1 MNEHTD
7 KLQECQI
14 CASHKKS
21 VFPCPYCSYMSCIA
35 CNEHVI
41 LDSINLP
48 ACVSCKHEWSSDFLH
63 STFSRAFI
71 TKRYQKHR
79 EKVLFEREKALL
91 PATQPHVAQ
100 ARRRMENEKKLLS
113 VRRALNEARARVRE
127 LSRMETIL
135 RYNALTDEKQNETI
149 TDSADEKKQYV
160 APCPSSEC
168 RGFLSSDWKCGL
180 CFHTVCK
187 HCREIFETDHVCNP
201 DTVASVKELAKT
213 TRQCPNC
220 HAPIFK
226 IDGCFAKDQP
236 ILMYDGTIKLAQDI
250 DIGDELVGDDVQK
263 RVVLHLTRGEDEMYQ
278 VFQNNADTYIVN
290 SQHKLV
296 LKSSLGEEIEIAVQD
311 YLSLPEDIKKVWFGF
326 KKWNGVEQ
334 LSTIQ
339 VDPIGK
345 GNFYGWS
352 VDQNRRFLA
361 PDHTVMRNCD
371 QMWCVKCNVAFSW
384 TTGKLQ
390 SGAIHNPH
398 YFEYLRSRGSEL
410 PRNPNE
416 IRCGGMPP
424 ASFLSY
430 IAGNF
435 NGSVTYSNYITRVY
449 RMVNHIRQ
457 VLLPTLPGPFDNV
470 SNQDLRIEYLLG
482 NISEEEFQVK
492 LQRREKDRNKKLEQ
506 RTILETYCNV
516 VQDLLN
522 RLYTEGAK
530 PIRGFGVNEWTEE
543 HATEFVKEEE
553 NVRKFTQEAYRK
565 MNEKYSSTIKCPV

>member
-1 MNEHTD
+1 MSEDSD

-14 CASHKKS
+14 CASRKKT

-41 LDSINLP
+41 LDSINPP
-48 ACVSCKHEWSSDFLH
+48 ACVSCKHEWSTDFLH

-100 ARRRMENEKKLLS
+100 ARRRIEIDKQLLT

-127 LSRMETIL
+127 LSRRETIL
-135 RYNALTDEKQNETI
+135 RNNAMSEDTTSE
-149 TDSADEKKQYV
+149 EKKESVLYV
-160 APCPSSEC
+160 APCPSPDC
-168 RGFLSSDWKCGL
+168 RGFLSTDWKCGL
-180 CFHTVCK
+180 CLKVACK
-187 HCREIFETDHVCNP
+187 NCLEIIATDHICNP

-236 ILMYDGTIKLAQDI
+236 ILMYDGTVKMAQEI
-250 DIGDELVGDDVQK
+250 QIGDELVGDDAQK
-263 RVVLHLTRGEDEMYQ
+263 RVVLHLTRGQDEMYQ
-278 VFQNNADTYIVN
+278 VCQENGDTYIVN
-290 SQHKLV
+290 SQHNLV
-296 LKSSLGEEIEIAVQD
+296 LKSKCGEEIEMTVD
-311 YLSLPEDIKKVWFGF
+311 SYLILPEEVKVMWYGF
-326 KKWNGVEQ
+326 KRWEGREQ
-334 LSTIQ
+334 LSTISI
-339 VDPIGK
+339 VPIGK

-352 VDQNRRFLA
+352 VDRNRRFLA
-361 PDHTVMRNCD
+361 PDHTVLRNCD

-398 YFEYLRSRGSEL
+398 YFEYLRSRGTEL

-416 IRCGGMPP
+416 VRCGGMPP

-430 IAGNF
+430 IAGYL
-435 NGSVTYSNYITRVY
+435 NGTVSNSNYITRVY
-449 RMVNHIRQ
+449 RIVNHIRQ

-482 NISEEEFQVK
+482 NITEEEFQVK

-522 RLYTEGAK
+522 RLYSEGAT
-530 PIRGFGVNEWTEE
+530 PIRGFGVNEWKEE
-543 HATEFVKEEE
+543 HATEFIKEEE
-553 NVRKFTQEAYRK
+553 NVRRFTQEAYRK
-565 MNEKYSSTIKCPV
+565 MNEKYSSTIKCPI